1 MSHHLIIIR
10 DIFPSQIYLTPKEIA
25 RVLHGPGRDTK
36 KRAEDVRRQLDDG
49 TLIPGLRK
57 PADQKRWL
65 VRIVDLAR
73 ALDRAAE
80 LRSDDYNVRY
90 VDRSA
95 VRNSRFKNPG
105 MRLVR

>member
-1 MSHHLIIIR
+1 MSYHLAIIR
-10 DIFPSQIYLTPKEIA
+10 DIFPGQILLTPKQIA

-36 KRAEDVRRQLDDG
+36 KRTEEVRRRLDDG
-49 TLIPGLRK
+49 SLIPGLRK

-73 ALDRAAE
+73 ALDREAE
-80 LRSDDYNVRY
+80 LRSNDYNVRHIERPM
-90 VDRSA
+90 VHS
-95 VRNSRFKNPG
+95 SRFKYPG